1 MTRREKKDSAKYI
14 WYPPFASLDILDES
28 VRAKGDPINS
38 MLTDEL
44 LQKPN
49 YKDLQGAVIRQQI
62 QTMVDHAGIWLNLYN
77 PQHVRKN
84 KNAVSII
91 SSSVRHY
98 NTVIDIINEKGDIQ
112 LPRSTLDDPI
122 EIGGVP
128 YTIFTMYDEICAL
141 YKNTFLVKLKLCK
154 TKKTDCYAHLCR
166 MLDEYLI
173 DLMDMLIEME
183 KIFYN
188 VADTLDVFRFRDIDL
203 DMMGNQHEQDELIHS
218 AHTLLTDKLTV
229 VHEQLKECNDTDTS
243 LLIRPPIDSVGTTSY
258 MDPPRLSTAN
268 SPPTSK
274 SLPTSPNYKLDII
287 DDRHS
292 FSGGQKRITTR
303 GQRFMS
309 RKRRRRKNRR
319 SMRFRK
325 YIHI

>member
-1 MTRREKKDSAKYI
+1 MS
-14 WYPPFASLDILDES
+14 PPFASSDVLYES
-28 VRAKGDPINS
+28 VRAKGDPISS

-44 LQKPN
+44 LQTPN
-49 YKDLQGAVIRQQI
+49 YKDLQGVVIRRKI
-62 QTMVDHAGIWLNLYN
+62 QTMIDHAGLWLNLYN
-77 PQHVRKN
+77 PQHVRKI
-84 KNAVSII
+84 KNVSSII
-91 SSSVRHY
+91 RSSVRHY

-183 KIFYN
+183 KIFYD
-188 VADTLDVFRFRDIDL
+188 VADNLNVFRFRYIEL
-203 DMMGNQHEQDELIHS
+203 TMMGNQHEQDELIHS

-229 VHEQLKECNDTDTS
+229 VHEQLKKCNDTDTS

-274 SLPTSPNYKLDII
+274 SLPTSTNYELGIK
-287 DDRHS
+287 DRHS
-292 FSGGQKRITTR
+292 FSGGR
-303 GQRFMS
+303 
-309 RKRRRRKNRR
+309 RKRRRTKKRR
-319 SMRFRK
+319 SRK
-325 YIHI
+325 YSFA